1 MTYWLTDD
9 CLNDSLMAVWIFDQ
23 WVTELMTDQPI
34 NQVPDY
40 VGEQPLNGLIMNW
53 LTVWVTDEQ
62 PMVLLINWLTDWWL
76 SEWFISDCLNIWMVS
91 DWVYDWPTGW
101 PTDLLC
107 GWLARQWSHW
117 ITDWLTR
124 NCLNDSL
131 VTVWIFDWVN
141 DLTTD
146 KPTDWLCGWE
156 TS

>member
-40 VGEQPLNGLIMNW
+40 VGEQPLNGLITNW

-91 DWVYDWPTGW
+91 DWVYDWPT
-101 PTDLLC
+101 DLLC

-117 ITDWLTR
+117 ITDWLTGD
-124 NCLNDSL
+124 CLNDSL

-146 KPTDWLCGWE
+146 KPTNWLCGWE

>member
-91 DWVYDWPTGW
+91 DWVYDWPTDW

-124 NCLNDSL
+124 DCLNDSL

-146 KPTDWLCGWE
+146 KPTNWLCGWE